1 MTNMT
6 PAATTALV
14 VAPAL
19 PIGDGLM
26 RRLSRGSISMS
37 AGFKRRSSSA
47 SREKYSTLE
56 KLANQS
62 QASAQHQLPHDPG
75 AAQRRGSSLTQR
87 SSPARRYS
95 VGGSSD
101 AKQQGTA
108 AVAVA
113 ATAAADKKVRLS
125 LRYVGSGY
133 NAYMQNKVLLQAQ
146 RVAKSDVFTVLEA
159 LSGTLIFKSASPEER
174 VLLAHRL
181 RRMVVE
187 DDTYLI
193 REGEECEPAVFM
205 IAAGKATISIT
216 RTQPDGTVQE
226 VDVKGMFF
234 YAFFLVVDLSAD

>member
-1 MTNMT
+1 MSAP
-6 PAATTALV
+6 PAATSRALV
-14 VAPAL
+14 VAPAT

-62 QASAQHQLPHDPG
+62 QASAPAAHQPPHDAG
-75 AAQRRGSSLTQR
+75 AVLRRGSALTQR
-87 SSPARRYS
+87 SSPTRRYS

-101 AKQQGTA
+101 AKEQGTA

-113 ATAAADKKVRLS
+113 AAADKKVRLS

-226 VDVKGMFF
+226 VDVKGTYTETLLCYF
-234 YAFFLVVDLSAD
+234 